1 MDKLLEIG
9 RRAIFV
15 LRVISGYEERRIRSY
30 RLQLQKQIEQAQ
42 ERKAVVTK
50 IPEQLILSEIRKMVE
65 EMQMVNRKL
74 EEAEASIEE
83 YFKPFDKDV
92 EMLMN
97 MKLGKDE
104 KKLETMVEDIQEQA
118 LSKNTAEKIAKT
130 VSLDE
135 RNQVVEVQKATSKYV
150 EDK

>member
-1 MDKLLEIG
+1 
-9 RRAIFV
+9 
-15 LRVISGYEERRIRSY
+15 
-30 RLQLQKQIEQAQ
+30 
-42 ERKAVVTK
+42 VTK

>member
-1 MDKLLEIG
+1 MPNYIH
-9 RRAIFV
+9 FC
-15 LRVISGYEERRIRSY
+15 
-30 RLQLQKQIEQAQ
+30 LQ
-42 ERKAVVTK
+42 
-50 IPEQLILSEIRKMVE
+50 
-65 EMQMVNRKL
+65 
-74 EEAEASIEE
+74 EASIEE